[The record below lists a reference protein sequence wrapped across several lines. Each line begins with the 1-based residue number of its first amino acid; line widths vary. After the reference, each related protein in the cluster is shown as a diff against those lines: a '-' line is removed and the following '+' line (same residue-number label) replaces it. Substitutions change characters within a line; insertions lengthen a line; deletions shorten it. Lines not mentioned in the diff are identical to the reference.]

1 MSIQTS
7 TLRVTLITAR
17 SNGWLSQNFETAGGP
32 HAIAQRLSDYINS
45 IQTGSE
51 SAYSAGNPPSIA
63 LNIKGNA
70 VRASATLT
78 CVSVIATDTV
88 VINGVTFAAVDSAPS
103 TNQFV
108 RAVSNTTTA
117 TNLAAAINASATALV
132 SGYVTATSA
141 LGVVTV
147 FSTDYGIYGNQVT
160 LTTTGGTIAASS
172 ARLISGAVDATAQTL
187 NF

>member
-1 MSIQTS
+1 MSLQAS
-7 TLRVTLITAR
+7 TLRITLVSAR
-17 SNGWLSQNFETAGGP
+17 DNGWLTTNFETAGGSR
-32 HAIAQRLSDYINS
+32 AIAQRLAQYIERIS
-45 IQTGSE
+45 TGNE
-51 SAYSAGNPPSIA
+51 SAYSAGNPPSIVM
-63 LNIKGNA
+63 NIKGNA

-88 VINGVTFAAVDSAPS
+88 VINGVTFTAVDSGAS

-108 RAVSNTTTA
+108 RASSNTTTA

-132 SGYVTATSA
+132 SGYVTATSS

-160 LTTTGGTIAASS
+160 LTTSGGTITASS
-172 ARLISGAVDATAQTL
+172 TRLVSGAVDATAQTL